1 MLVHLYVQVLNPILN
16 SPDMYQNHLSTSQS
30 SGDAYAGL
38 DHKVELTF
46 HAHAED
52 EFVRKMPVHQVE
64 SQGWNLTTEGDHGC
78 WFHSTP

>member
-1 MLVHLYVQVLNPILN
+1 MNPFIDNL
-16 SPDMYQNHLSTSQS
+16 LKS

-52 EFVRKMPVHQVE
+52 EFVRKMPVHQVP
-64 SQGWNLTTEGDHGC
+64 SQGGTLQPLKVTMDVGFTQLYFRKKTSCE
-78 WFHSTP
+78 

>member
-1 MLVHLYVQVLNPILN
+1 MNPFIDN
-16 SPDMYQNHLSTSQS
+16 FMTS

-52 EFVRKMPVHQVE
+52 EFVRKMPVHQVPA
-64 SQGWNLTTEGDHGC
+64 QGGTGSTIEGDHGC
-78 WFHSTP
+78 WEFTPLLRWIYWFLETRSRF